1 LPGSDAYLQIIDPTK
16 KKYVPKS
23 RSIDTTNM
31 TSPTDRAQVS
41 TSEASPVTSPESTTK
56 VPSQQPTTDAKQA
69 IANGEANSSISAFIT
84 AGGGEKA
91 TGVANMP
98 FAPARDVLT
107 KVPGL
112 PGSTTKTTNAL
123 PETSVTEAKDTIS
136 KSPQSPITPAKKPPQ
151 SPVGIAT
158 TNTTPIAVAP
168 AKRSSSTTNGAT
180 PESKRTK
187 LTPTPLSPSTQPV
200 VSQTPPRSST
210 PKTVSIERQLADQ
223 QKKLEEMRKKRKET
237 ARKQAEVDVQLVPYK
252 QRMAEA
258 LDRLKREMMEEE
270 SAYSEEAEHYSA
282 SVEIL
287 RGFKKTDSAK

>member
-1 LPGSDAYLQIIDPTK
+1 LQIIDPTK
-16 KKYVPKS
+16 KKSVPKS

-41 TSEASPVTSPESTTK
+41 TSEASPVTSPESITK
-56 VPSQQPTTDAKQA
+56 VPSQQPTADA
-69 IANGEANSSISAFIT
+69 N
-84 AGGGEKA
+84 
-91 TGVANMP
+91 VP

-107 KVPGL
+107 KVPSL

-123 PETSVTEAKDTIS
+123 PETSVAEAKDTIS
-136 KSPQSPITPAKKPPQ
+136 KPPQSPITPAKKLPRSPVTPAKEQ
-151 SPVGIAT
+151 AAIPAPVGIAI
-158 TNTTPIAVAP
+158 TNTPPIAVAP
-168 AKRSSSTTNGAT
+168 AKRTSPTINGAT
-180 PESKRTK
+180 PEPKRMK
-187 LTPTPLSPSTQPV
+187 PTPTPLSPPTQPV
-200 VSQTPPRSST
+200 VPQIPPRSST

-237 ARKQAEVDVQLVPYK
+237 ARKQAEIDVQLVPYK

-258 LDRLKREMMEEE
+258 LDRLNREMMEEE

-287 RGFKKTDSAK
+287 RCFEKTDSAK